1 MVKIP
6 SLDDLKKMGSGLID
20 SAKSVKLNEMVDKFK
35 SGIESVN
42 FRKNA
47 SSPVE
52 AKDEDLNQV
61 FAGIYISL
69 KELADAQA
77 AQANATKKIQT
88 QLNVLTKILEN
99 YQKTTVSPP
108 PPVDPQ
114 PPMDNDV
121 K

>member
-6 SLDDLKKMGSGLID
+6 SLEDLKKMGSGLID
-20 SAKSVKLNEMVDKFK
+20 SAKSVKLNDMVDKFK

-42 FRKNA
+42 FRKNT
-47 SSPVE
+47 SSVD

-61 FAGIYISL
+61 FAGIYASL
-69 KELADAQA
+69 KELAEAQA
-77 AQANATKKIQT
+77 AQDNAAKKIQT
-88 QLNVLTKILEN
+88 QLNILTKVLEN

-108 PPVDPQ
+108 Q
-114 PPMDNDV
+114 TNNDV